1 MYVLRLVNG
10 FLTGDFLH
18 VKCRCS
24 AHTTDQ
30 AGPDSGMT
38 EAKTPKRRGRN
49 ASEKNQLTRD
59 NWLDAA
65 AGEIASGGFGQLRVL
80 TLAKKL
86 GVTRGSFYWHFRD
99 HEDLVVSFLDRW
111 RDRRLHELQY
121 WEPKGGDVETE
132 LRQILELLL
141 TDASRNIRRLQVELA
156 VRDFARRNDYAAE
169 LVTQVDAAR
178 ISQNCT
184 LFERL
189 SSDPQHV
196 KDLSLLLYVATIGS
210 QVVLTGKKGDEA
222 TIRRIEDLMA
232 RVVLGQRDEA

>member
-1 MYVLRLVNG
+1 M
-10 FLTGDFLH
+10 
-18 VKCRCS
+18 S
-24 AHTTDQ
+24 
-30 AGPDSGMT
+30 
-38 EAKTPKRRGRN
+38 EASTPKRRS
-49 ASEKNQLTRD
+49 ASEKKQLTRD

-156 VRDFARRNDYAAE
+156 VRDFARRNEYAAE
-169 LVTQVDAAR
+169 LVIQVDAAR
-178 ISQNCT
+178 INQNCT
-184 LFERL
+184 LFRRL

-222 TIRRIEDLMA
+222 TIQRIEDLMA
-232 RVVLGQRDEA
+232 RVVLGQRDES

>member
-1 MYVLRLVNG
+1 MN
-10 FLTGDFLH
+10 D
-18 VKCRCS
+18 
-24 AHTTDQ
+24 AQ
-30 AGPDSGMT
+30 
-38 EAKTPKRRGRN
+38 TPKRRSRS

-59 NWLDAA
+59 DWLDAA
-65 AGEIASGGFGQLRVL
+65 AGEIAAGGFSQLRVL

-121 WEPKGGDVETE
+121 WKPQGGDVETE

-156 VRDFARRNDYAAE
+156 VRDYARRHDYAAE

-184 LFERL
+184 LFGRI
-189 SSDPQHV
+189 SNDPQQV
-196 KDLSLLLYVATIGS
+196 RDLSLLLYVATIGS

-222 TIRRIEDLMA
+222 TIGRIEDLMA
-232 RVVLGQRDEA
+232 RIVLGQRDAP